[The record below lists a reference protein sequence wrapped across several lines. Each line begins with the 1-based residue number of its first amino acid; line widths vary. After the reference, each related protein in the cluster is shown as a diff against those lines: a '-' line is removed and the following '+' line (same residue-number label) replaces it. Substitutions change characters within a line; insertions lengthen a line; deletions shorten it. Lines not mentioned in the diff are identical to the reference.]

1 MKVPADRKYLE
12 SHEWLRADGDQV
24 TVGITQLAADQL
36 SDVTFVQ
43 LPQVGTEVVAGRP
56 FGEIESV
63 KATSELYAG
72 VSGRVMQV
80 NSSLADHPELVN
92 TAPFDAGWMIKI
104 AASDL
109 GELEKLWTARQYED
123 KYGEQG

>member
-1 MKVPADRKYLE
+1 MKIPADRKYLE

-72 VSGRVMQV
+72 VSGRVIQV
-80 NSSLADHPELVN
+80 NSGLADHPELVN

-104 AASDL
+104 AASDV
-109 GELEKLWTARQYED
+109 GELEKLWTARQYEA
-123 KYGEQG
+123 KYGDQG

>member
-123 KYGEQG
+123 KYDEQG